1 LVAFNTLSRELFPE
15 GSSIFHLIRNIGS
28 SAHISISVALVMHS
42 AKINYGHLSESVTP
56 YAKAWQIPSM
66 AGGWSMGSVQ
76 SLANI
81 SGEVQRQ
88 GLMIGYINAF
98 YFYTLTA
105 LAALPL
111 IMMVRM
117 KKEN

>member
-1 LVAFNTLSRELFPE
+1 
-15 GSSIFHLIRNIGS
+15 
-28 SAHISISVALVMHS
+28 
-42 AKINYGHLSESVTP
+42 
-56 YAKAWQIPSM
+56 
-66 AGGWSMGSVQ
+66 
-76 SLANI
+76 
-81 SGEVQRQ
+81 
-88 GLMIGYINAF
+88 MIGYINAF

>member
-1 LVAFNTLSRELFPE
+1 
-15 GSSIFHLIRNIGS
+15 
-28 SAHISISVALVMHS
+28 
-42 AKINYGHLSESVTP
+42 
-56 YAKAWQIPSM
+56 M
-66 AGGWSMGSVQ
+66 AGGWSMGSAQ
-76 SLANI
+76 SLAHI

-117 KKEN
+117 KKTNPAPAVPPPKQQPVESA